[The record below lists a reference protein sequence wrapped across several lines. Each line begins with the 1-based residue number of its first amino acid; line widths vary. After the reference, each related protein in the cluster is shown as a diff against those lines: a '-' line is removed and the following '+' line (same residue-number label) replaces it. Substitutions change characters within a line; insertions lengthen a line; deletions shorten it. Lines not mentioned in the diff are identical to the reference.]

1 MHLIV
6 LYQLFELRTKYIGD
20 SEIDMWKD
28 VTQELMSD
36 EEDNGDALKVKSP
49 HWRCLE
55 LNRLIEKLDQ
65 RHQRRMTEE
74 ARQVLRKKRIPTE
87 SPMKRKPSKKLK
99 KTLVRDS
106 SDSDDEYN

>member
-1 MHLIV
+1 M
-6 LYQLFELRTKYIGD
+6 RSKYVANED
-20 SEIDMWKD
+20 EADLWKD

-49 HWRCLE
+49 HWRCVE
-55 LNRLIEKLDQ
+55 LSDLIEKLGE

-74 ARQVLRKKRIPTE
+74 ARQVVRKRRFPAE

-99 KTLVRDS
+99 ERLVRDS
-106 SDSDDEYN
+106 SDSDE